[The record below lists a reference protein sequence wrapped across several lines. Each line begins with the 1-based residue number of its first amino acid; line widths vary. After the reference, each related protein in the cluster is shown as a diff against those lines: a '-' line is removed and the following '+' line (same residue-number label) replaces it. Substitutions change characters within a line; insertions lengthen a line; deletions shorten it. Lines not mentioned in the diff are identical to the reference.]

1 MDYVRKENVKE
12 LINHLVENFGQRFED
27 CYYVDTF
34 RVRPGTGPLAS
45 GDEGSIRVTRA
56 SDYMQPTCTPAS
68 LNTTANYLSPN
79 ASTPRI

>member
-34 RVRPGTGPLAS
+34 RVRPGTGPL
-45 GDEGSIRVTRA
+45 V
-56 SDYMQPTCTPAS
+56 S
-68 LNTTANYLSPN
+68 LP
-79 ASTPRI
+79 